1 MSSPTHSI
9 VPSSWR
15 LGPAVALVVGLVAG
29 SLGIATPARAA
40 TGTVTFTGGGWGHS
54 VGMSQYGAEGMAR
67 SGFTYDQILRH
78 YYTDVEVT
86 AVAGIPDLRV
96 GIARNVELGVVS
108 ASTDAGDYIEVRDV
122 NLALLATVPAGAFM
136 TLAPAGSTCTMTV
149 TGAAPVGGVP
159 CTLRVYPGTNSS
171 VQTGSIAVNRGFVWI
186 RRMNSGLFHV
196 GAQLDLEDYVK
207 GIVEIFNHWHQETHR
222 AQAVAARSYAI
233 ATAAERRAGLTR
245 APDGSDWDTYCGC
258 DLRSG
263 PVDQNWAGAAEL
275 PVFVA
280 AVTATAGQAIVRPAA
295 PATALKAFYSSSTFG
310 ETESNVTGFGGAPLD
325 YLQSVDDHWGVDGT
339 VSNPLA
345 TWTRTF
351 DVGVVA
357 TRLGFDT
364 ISAINPIETSPDTG
378 VITKLQFVGTKAGA
392 PLTKNYL
399 TRELRTSSLLGS
411 TTLGCAGN
419 STTASCFPSLQVTG
433 VSLRFI
439 GEQAVIHDPT
449 TGKWHLRNDSG
460 SVTEFFY
467 GDPGDTA
474 FFGDWDCDGVK
485 TPGLYRR
492 STGYVYLRNSNSAGI
507 ADVAYFF
514 GNPNDIPIAGDFDG
528 NGCDTVSIYRPG
540 EGRFYVIN
548 RLGSGDQGLGGADY
562 SYLFGNIGDVPFAGD
577 WDGDGID
584 TPGLRR
590 SSNGFVYLRNTNTTG
605 IADVSFFY
613 GNSGDLV
620 FSGDFDDDGDDSVGL
635 FRPSNSTVYLR
646 NELSTGAADWS
657 YLIGNS
663 KMKPA
668 GAWAG

>member
-1 MSSPTHSI
+1 MSSPTNSI

-78 YYTDVEVT
+78 YYTGVEVT

-96 GIARNVELGVVS
+96 GIAQNAASGIVS
-108 ASTDAGDYIEVRDV
+108 A
-122 NLALLATVPAGAFM
+122 
-136 TLAPAGSTCTMTV
+136 
-149 TGAAPVGGVP
+149 TG
-159 CTLRVYPGTNSS
+159 
-171 VQTGSIAVNRGFVWI
+171 GSIAVQRTDGTPVATAATGNFVTVSPLDATTCTVTITGQAPLGPIACDLNVLRMDPGSMIVAGTRTVNLGFVYI
-186 RRMNSGLFHV
+186 RRVAGGFHI
-196 GAQLDLEDYVK
+196 GAQMDLEEYLR
-207 GIVEIFNHWHQETHR
+207 GIAEIPNAWRDATQQ

-233 ATAAERRAGLTR
+233 ATTTERRANGGTWNDL
-245 APDGSDWDTYCGC
+245 CFC

-263 PVDQNWAGAAEL
+263 PVDQNWEAYASETVR
-275 PVFVA
+275 PNFVA
-280 AVTATAGQAIVRPAA
+280 GVAATAGQAIVRPAA

-339 VSNPLA
+339 VTNPLA

-357 TRLGFDT
+357 ARLGFDT

-419 STTASCFPSLQVTG
+419 STAASCFPSLQVTG

-467 GDPGDTA
+467 GNPGDTA